1 MDQDQRSAAEIGR
14 RAAEEVLGIG
24 RQGARHL
31 GNRLRDVAQTL
42 IHEQKDRATA
52 AVEGLAEALREAADQ
67 LEREEKPTAARYA
80 DQAAAQVAQFSET
93 VRARDIEELLS
104 EVESF
109 AHRQP
114 TLFFAGALAAGF
126 LLGRVLSRPSEPV
139 GNTGA
144 GATRRGVEGYAM
156 TGGERAM
163 HTAAAPGAEAV
174 MADDG
179 PATRPG
185 PG

>member
-31 GNRLRDVAQTL
+31 GNRLRDAAQTL
-42 IHEQKDRATA
+42 IHEQKDRAA
-52 AVEGLAEALREAADQ
+52 DAVEGLAQALREAADQ
-67 LEREEKPTAARYA
+67 LEREEKPTAAGYA
-80 DQAAAQVAQFSET
+80 DQAAARVAQFSAT
-93 VRARDIEELLS
+93 VRARDIEELLL

-109 AHRQP
+109 ARRQP

-126 LLGRVLSRPSEPV
+126 LLGRVLSRQSEPV
-139 GNTGA
+139 GNGSA
-144 GATRRGVEGYAM
+144 GSMRHEVAGYAM
-156 TGGERAM
+156 TGGERAV
-163 HTAAAPGAEAV
+163 HTPVSPAAEAA

-179 PATRPG
+179 PATRAG

>member
-1 MDQDQRSAAEIGR
+1 MDQDQPSAAEIGR
-14 RAAEEVLGIG
+14 RAAEEVFGIG

-31 GNRLRDVAQTL
+31 GNRLRDAAQTL
-42 IHEQKDRATA
+42 IHEQKDRAA
-52 AVEGLAEALREAADQ
+52 DAVEGLAQALRQTADQ
-67 LEREEKPTAARYA
+67 LGREEKPTAARYA

-93 VRARDIEELLS
+93 VRARDVEELLF

-109 AHRQP
+109 ARRQP

-126 LLGRVLSRPSEPV
+126 LLGRVLTRPSTRV
-139 GNTGA
+139 GNGS
-144 GATRRGVEGYAM
+144 EGYAM

-163 HTAAAPGAEAV
+163 HTPVSPAAEAA
-174 MADDG
+174 MADYG
-179 PATRPG
+179 PATRMG

>member
-1 MDQDQRSAAEIGR
+1 MDQNQRSAAEIGR

-31 GNRLRDVAQTL
+31 GNRLRDAAQTL
-42 IHEQKDRATA
+42 IHEQKGRAA
-52 AVEGLAEALREAADQ
+52 DAVEGLAQALREAADQ
-67 LEREEKPTAARYA
+67 LEREEKPTAAGYA

-93 VRARDIEELLS
+93 VRARDVEELLL
-104 EVESF
+104 EVERF
-109 AHRQP
+109 ARRQP

-126 LLGRVLSRPSEPV
+126 LLGRVLSRPSEAARDER
-139 GNTGA
+139 A
-144 GATRRGVEGYAM
+144 GAMRHGVQGYAM
-156 TGGERAM
+156 TGGERAV
-163 HTAAAPGAEAV
+163 HTPASPEAA

-179 PATRPG
+179 PATRTG